1 MQILPPA
8 LSRPPASDA
17 SPVRPAR
24 ALRLLVAEDNTIN
37 QKLITRVLGQLGHS
51 GVMVG
56 NGEQALR
63 ALAAQRFDMVLMD
76 DHMPVMTGM
85 QALKALRASEPQARP
100 RTPVIVVTANDMA
113 GDREDYLRRGASGYL
128 AKPVRAEALQ
138 AEIERVLACKG
149 CWPYACGGS
158 PAGNAASKHCL
169 SADRV
174 HRTTS
179 TMVSLINLPTRTEQ
193 RP

>member
-1 MQILPPA
+1 MQIKPSA
-8 LSRPPASDA
+8 SASVPASDA
-17 SPVRPAR
+17 GAR
-24 ALRLLVAEDNTIN
+24 AARTLRLLVAEDNPIN
-37 QKLITRVLGQLGHS
+37 QKLMTRVLGQLGHS

-56 NGEQALR
+56 NGEHALR
-63 ALAAQRFDMVLMD
+63 ALAAQRFDLVLMD

-85 QALKALRASEPQARP
+85 QALKALRAGEPQAGP

-138 AEIERVLACKG
+138 AEIDRVLACKG
-149 CWPYACGGS
+149 CWPYGCGGS
-158 PAGNAASKHCL
+158 PAGNAAPKHCL

>member
-1 MQILPPA
+1 MQTLSPA
-8 LSRPPASDA
+8 LSRPSAGHA
-17 SPVRPAR
+17 TPVRPAR

-37 QKLITRVLGQLGHS
+37 QKLITRALGQLGHS

-63 ALAAQRFDMVLMD
+63 ALAAQRFDLVLLD

-85 QALKALRASEPQARP
+85 QALKALRNRETKADPH
-100 RTPVIVVTANDMA
+100 TPVIVVTANDMA

-138 AEIERVLACKG
+138 AEIDRVLACKG
-149 CWPYACGGS
+149 CWPYACGGL
-158 PAGNAASKHCL
+158 PAGNAAPKHCL

-179 TMVSLINLPTRTEQ
+179 TMVSFINPPTRTEQ